1 MKVILRADV
10 EKLGHLGDIVNVK
23 PGFGRNYL
31 LPQQLASLAT
41 PANIRVFELERKKL
55 QARMDALRSAASL
68 VAEKLE
74 GVVVTIAMRVGDN
87 DKLYGSVT
95 PAMIGEALAAMGI
108 EVDRHRLLLD
118 GAIRT
123 LGEYNVR
130 ARLHADVVPAFTVK
144 VVSDEKR
151 VVEEEAPVEAA
162 AEAEAA
168 DHEPAGSR
176 ARLRRSHREP
186 EHHGVHRCV
195 RVHLL
200 QLCGHPY
207 LGLRLYPSLH
217 GL

>member
-1 MKVILRADV
+1 
-10 EKLGHLGDIVNVK
+10 
-23 PGFGRNYL
+23 
-31 LPQQLASLAT
+31 
-41 PANIRVFELERKKL
+41 
-55 QARMDALRSAASL
+55 MDALRAAAGEL
-68 VAEKLE
+68 AGKLE

-123 LGEYNVR
+123 LGEYSVR

-151 VVEEEAPVEAA
+151 VVEEAPVEAP

-168 DHEPAGSR
+168 E
-176 ARLRRSHREP
+176 
-186 EHHGVHRCV
+186 
-195 RVHLL
+195 
-200 QLCGHPY
+200 
-207 LGLRLYPSLH
+207 
-217 GL
+217 

>member
-23 PGFGRNYL
+23 PGYGRNYL

-55 QARMDALRSAASL
+55 QARMDALRAAASEL
-68 VAEKLE
+68 ASKLE
-74 GVVVTIAMRVGDN
+74 GVVVTISMRVGEN

-95 PAMIGEALAAMGI
+95 PAMIGDALAAMGI

-123 LGEYNVR
+123 LGDHHVR

-144 VVSDEKR
+144 IVSEEKHL
-151 VVEEEAPVEAA
+151 VEEEAPVEAPA
-162 AEAEAA
+162 AETEAPAENA
-168 DHEPAGSR
+168 
-176 ARLRRSHREP
+176 
-186 EHHGVHRCV
+186 
-195 RVHLL
+195 
-200 QLCGHPY
+200 
-207 LGLRLYPSLH
+207 
-217 GL
+217 

>member
-23 PGFGRNYL
+23 PGYGRNYL

-55 QARMDALRSAASL
+55 QARMDALRAAAADLAS
-68 VAEKLE
+68 KLE
-74 GVVVTIAMRVGDN
+74 GVVVTITMRVGEN

-95 PAMIGEALAAMGI
+95 PAMIGDALAAMGI

-123 LGEYNVR
+123 LGDHHVR

-144 VVSDEKR
+144 IVSEEKHL
-151 VVEEEAPVEAA
+151 VEEEAPVEAPA
-162 AEAEAA
+162 AETEAPAENA
-168 DHEPAGSR
+168 
-176 ARLRRSHREP
+176 
-186 EHHGVHRCV
+186 
-195 RVHLL
+195 
-200 QLCGHPY
+200 
-207 LGLRLYPSLH
+207 
-217 GL
+217 